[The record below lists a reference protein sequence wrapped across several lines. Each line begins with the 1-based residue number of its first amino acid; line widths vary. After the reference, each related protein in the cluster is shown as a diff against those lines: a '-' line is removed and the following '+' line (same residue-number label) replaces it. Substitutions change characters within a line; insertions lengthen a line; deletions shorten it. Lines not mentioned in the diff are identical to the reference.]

1 MTQLISNVLM
11 QPKPTDA
18 VERPMTL
25 VEKLEDFRDTQTYY
39 EATFADAVIDS
50 CIDIIEQHQAE
61 SGWVSVNERLPE
73 RVKLCFILAK
83 SDTRG
88 LCYHLGVCIDDI
100 WFDYLDRKIQDTA
113 IFWQYANIP
122 QPPSEV
128 KE

>member
-1 MTQLISNVLM
+1 MNQLISNVLM
-11 QPKPTDA
+11 QPIPDA
-18 VERPMTL
+18 VEHLTL
-25 VEKLEDFRDTQTYY
+25 IEKLELEKECWHDDGENNVHR
-39 EATFADAVIDS
+39 VIDD
-50 CIDIIEQHQAE
+50 CIDIVKQHQAE

-128 KE
+128 QDD